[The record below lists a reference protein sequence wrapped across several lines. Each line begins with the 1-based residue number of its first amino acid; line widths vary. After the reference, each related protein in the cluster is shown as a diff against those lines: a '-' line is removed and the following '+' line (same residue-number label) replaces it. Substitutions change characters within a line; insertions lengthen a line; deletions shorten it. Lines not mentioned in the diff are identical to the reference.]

1 MKGETVALMLFFLSL
16 AARSRSS
23 FMRLLIWVC
32 SVVCAMLVVACN
44 GALPPSTSRNGVTPT
59 TVQSPT
65 VLGELITPGVLTVG
79 SYTNYLPQEYINPA
93 THQTT
98 GFDIELIKAMAQRM
112 NLQTK
117 IVPDDFSALIGNLMS
132 GRYDVVISAV
142 SITKELQVKVDFIPY
157 FKGGESLLVRKGNPK
172 NIKSLADL
180 CGQTVGVRE
189 NSFEQDDLNA
199 ASKMCRDHG
208 KPAITLI
215 VMQRY
220 IDVINLLQTKHVV
233 ATYQDASITDYFVK
247 QDSDSFE
254 EGGAVVSQNTE
265 GIAVRKGNIALLA
278 ALERAFNSIKADGT
292 YHFMIERWGLVN
304 GDITRNKSS

>member
-1 MKGETVALMLFFLSL
+1 
-16 AARSRSS
+16 
-23 FMRLLIWVC
+23 

-117 IVPDDFSALIGNLMS
+117 IVP
-132 GRYDVVISAV
+132 
-142 SITKELQVKVDFIPY
+142 Y

-215 VMQRY
+215 V
-220 IDVINLLQTKHVV
+220 
-233 ATYQDASITDYFVK
+233 
-247 QDSDSFE
+247 
-254 EGGAVVSQNTE
+254 
-265 GIAVRKGNIALLA
+265 
-278 ALERAFNSIKADGT
+278 
-292 YHFMIERWGLVN
+292 
-304 GDITRNKSS
+304 